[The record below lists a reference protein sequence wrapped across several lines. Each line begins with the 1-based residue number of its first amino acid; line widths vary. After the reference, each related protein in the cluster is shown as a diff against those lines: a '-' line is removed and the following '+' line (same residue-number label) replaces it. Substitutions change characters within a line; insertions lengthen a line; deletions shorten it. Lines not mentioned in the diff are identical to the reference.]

1 MDTWLQ
7 YFPAS
12 FVFTCMDTLL
22 AHATNMTEDNK
33 KLAETVV
40 RERSRLLNYIRQ
52 QVPEPGDAEDILQ
65 DVFYELVEA
74 YRLPQPIEQV
84 GAWLFRVARNRI
96 IDRFRKKKPDHSLSE
111 PIAIEDEASLTMLED
126 LLPSPDAGP
135 EAAYAR
141 TVVMEELYA
150 ALNEL
155 PEEQRDVFIAH
166 ELEGRSFKE
175 ISEQNGLSI
184 NTLLARKRYAVLHLR
199 QRLQAIH
206 DEFTTK

>member
-1 MDTWLQ
+1 MRLLQ
-7 YFPAS
+7 YFPPS
-12 FVFTCMDTLL
+12 FVFTGMDTLL
-22 AHATNMTEDNK
+22 AHTTSMTEENK

-52 QVPEPGDAEDILQ
+52 RVPEPGDAEDILQ

-84 GAWLFRVARNRI
+84 GAWLLRVARNRI
-96 IDRFRKKKPDHSLSE
+96 IDRFRKKKPDHSLSD
-111 PIAIEDEASLTMLED
+111 PVATDDESSLAMLED

-141 TVVMEELYA
+141 AVVMEELYA
-150 ALNEL
+150 ALDEL
-155 PEEQRDVFIAH
+155 PEEQREVFIAH
-166 ELEGRSFKE
+166 ELEGQSFKE
-175 ISEQNGLSI
+175 LSQQTGLGI

-199 QRLQAIH
+199 RRLQAIH